1 MLFEKLSYPDDFSLQ
16 VLIGKVVED
25 PIHYHP
31 DVEFIYVL
39 RGEVILRNGYCNY
52 HLHAGDIFT
61 NSGNEVHSLYAVTE
75 DNVVARI
82 HVSTAELSQY
92 FPNLSKACYRTY
104 SQKADD
110 KRYLRLKELML
121 QLLIKYQAKGV
132 NYKSECVYLMVDII
146 KHLNKYFN
154 LFTFDKDVVVG
165 FDLGNQLASDRISRI
180 CQYIYQKYADNIT
193 LEDLSNM
200 EYLSPF
206 YLSHL
211 IKDFTGMNF
220 REFLCFARV
229 ERSEVRLLGSNM
241 KISQIARDVGFST
254 TAYYNKYFTRW
265 FGVSPTEYRTQFQSQ
280 VKSDLK
286 PAVYEELPPG
296 ESIAVLKSTLARYS
310 PRQETDSVISSMN
323 LEISVRPHS
332 KAIQR
337 FERSVNVIVTYED
350 FRVLGM
356 RLFSAL
362 LGLSPTKAILLR
374 GNEDT
379 QDYERFK
386 KLLLDSGLNVEIRE
400 THISEN
406 ERYCAFDTIAYPLY
420 LLSVNNSD
428 HGQPLEINFRDSGI
442 SPHPI
447 LQGKPSALTAGG
459 LKKPVYFAYAAL
471 SQIKGDMIIRGNQYV
486 VIQCIRDMTPY
497 FIIIAYNYNDAILAA
512 CNRETEP
519 LEMRNII
526 NNFRDELNLTVNLEL
541 ESGSYSVIRYSM
553 VKENTLFSHLAAL
566 NFQEEI
572 LTEPQISELFSSWPM
587 AETYIEEVRAVCR
600 MSFLLKGAGIQAA
613 IIYPQM

>member
-1 MLFEKLSYPDDFSLQ
+1 MLLEKLTYPEDFPIRI
-16 VLIGKVVED
+16 LIGSVVED
-25 PIHYHP
+25 PIHYHS

-39 RGEVILRNGYCNY
+39 QGEILLRNGYCNY

-61 NSGNEVHSLYAVTE
+61 NSGNEVHSLRAVTE

-104 SQKADD
+104 SKKADD

-121 QLLIKYQAKGV
+121 QLLTKYQVKGT

-146 KHLNKYFN
+146 KHLNHYFN

-193 LEDLSNM
+193 LEDLSSM

-229 ERSEVRLLGSNM
+229 ERSEIPLLGSDM
-241 KISQIARDVGFST
+241 KVSQIARDVGFST

-265 FGVSPTEYRTQFQSQ
+265 FGMSPVEYRSQFRPQI
-280 VKSDLK
+280 KSDLK
-286 PAVYEELPPG
+286 PAVYAELAPG
-296 ESIAVLKSTLARYS
+296 ETIAVLKSTLSRYS
-310 PRQETDSVISSMN
+310 SHQETDSVISSLN
-323 LEISVRPHS
+323 LEVGVLPRS

-337 FERSVNVIVTYED
+337 FERSVNVILTCED
-350 FRVLGM
+350 YQVLGM

-362 LGLSPTKAILLR
+362 LGLSPAKAILLR
-374 GNEDT
+374 GSEET
-379 QDYERFK
+379 RDYERFK
-386 KLLLDSGLNVEIRE
+386 ALLLDSGLNVEVRE
-400 THISEN
+400 SSAAEETCC
-406 ERYCAFDTIAYPLY
+406 CAFDTIAYPIY
-420 LLSVNNSD
+420 LLSNN
-428 HGQPLEINFRDSGI
+428 GNNRLPLEIRLRDDST
-442 SPHPI
+442 SPRRI
-447 LQGKPSALTAGG
+447 LQGKSSALTAEG

-471 SQIKGDMIIRGNQYV
+471 SQIKGDVIIQGNQYV
-486 VIQCIRDMTPY
+486 VIRCVRNSTPY
-497 FIIIAYNYNDAILAA
+497 FVINYNEAIADA
-512 CNRETEP
+512 CGRETEP
-519 LEMRNII
+519 PEMRNII

-541 ESGSYSVIRYSM
+541 DSGSYSVVRYSM
-553 VKENTLFSHLAAL
+553 TKENTLFSHLAAL
-566 NFQEEI
+566 NFQEDALAGI
-572 LTEPQISELFSSWPM
+572 RMSDLFSSWPV

-613 IIYPQM
+613 VIYPQS